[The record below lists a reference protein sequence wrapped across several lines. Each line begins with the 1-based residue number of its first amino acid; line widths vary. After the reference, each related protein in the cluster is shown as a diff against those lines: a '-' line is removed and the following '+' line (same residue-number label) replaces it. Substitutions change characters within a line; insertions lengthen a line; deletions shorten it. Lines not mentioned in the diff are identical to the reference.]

1 MIYQYPARTL
11 VDKLIPKSKFYSEG
25 GANTRVERLFIE
37 QIESIYWANKLSS
50 ATMNIESQ
58 EDLRE
63 VQIFSVNA
71 RVEMLDIEIFRY
83 IDKLIPSPIIF
94 EVYFQDKVKV
104 IAAYKRLNQ
113 ADKSK
118 VVIGDYFQTEWL
130 PIERQD
136 LPLFLRLSE
145 LYEFL
150 ISQLL
155 PNQTNASSLADKMRL
170 NQEIAQLETRIKQ
183 LEQQLKREKQFNRKA
198 ELNINLLKLRDEYTQ
213 LTSPSKD
220 NLCQIL
226 KCIPPI

>member
-1 MIYQYPARTL
+1 MIYQYPTRTR

-71 RVEMLDIEIFRY
+71 RAEMLDLEIFRY

-113 ADKSK
+113 ADNSK

-155 PNQTNASSLADKMRL
+155 PNKTNATSLADKMRL
-170 NQEIAQLETRIKQ
+170 NQEIAMLEMRIKQ

-198 ELNINLLKLRDEYTQ
+198 ELNINLLKLQDEYTQ
-213 LTSPSKD
+213 LTSSSKD
-220 NLCQIL
+220 NLCQI
-226 KCIPPI
+226 

>member
-63 VQIFSVNA
+63 VQIFSVTA
-71 RVEMLDIEIFRY
+71 RVERLDVEIFRY

-113 ADKSK
+113 ADNSK

-155 PNQTNASSLADKMRL
+155 PNKTNASSLADKMRL

-198 ELNINLLKLRDEYTQ
+198 ELNINLLKLRDEYIQ
-213 LTSPSKD
+213 LTSSSKD
-220 NLCQIL
+220 NLCQI
-226 KCIPPI
+226 

>member
-155 PNQTNASSLADKMRL
+155 PNKTNASSLADKMRL
-170 NQEIAQLETRIKQ
+170 NQEIALLETRIKQ

-198 ELNINLLKLRDEYTQ
+198 ELNINLLKLRDEYIQ
-213 LTSPSKD
+213 LTSSSKD
-220 NLCQIL
+220 NLCQI
-226 KCIPPI
+226 

>member
-25 GANTRVERLFIE
+25 GANTRVECLFIE

-113 ADKSK
+113 ADNSK

-155 PNQTNASSLADKMRL
+155 PNKTNATSLVDKMRL

-198 ELNINLLKLRDEYTQ
+198 ELNINLLKLRDEYIQ
-213 LTSPSKD
+213 LTSSSKD
-220 NLCQIL
+220 NLCQI
-226 KCIPPI
+226 

>member
-1 MIYQYPARTL
+1 MIYQYPARTQ

-104 IAAYKRLNQ
+104 VAAYKRLNQ
-113 ADKSK
+113 ANKSK

-155 PNQTNASSLADKMRL
+155 PNKTNATSLADKMRL
-170 NQEIAQLETRIKQ
+170 NQEIALLEMRIKQ

-198 ELNINLLKLRDEYTQ
+198 ELNINLLKLQDEYTQ
-213 LTSPSKD
+213 LTSSSKD
-220 NLCQIL
+220 NLCQI
-226 KCIPPI
+226 

>member
-1 MIYQYPARTL
+1 MIYQYPVRTQ
-11 VDKLIPKSKFYSEG
+11 VDKSIPKSKFYSEG

-113 ADKSK
+113 ADNSK

-155 PNQTNASSLADKMRL
+155 PNKTNASSLADKMRL
-170 NQEIAQLETRIKQ
+170 NQEIALLETRIKQ

-198 ELNINLLKLRDEYTQ
+198 ELNINLLKLRDEYIQ
-213 LTSPSKD
+213 LTSSSKD
-220 NLCQIL
+220 NLCQI
-226 KCIPPI
+226 

>member
-155 PNQTNASSLADKMRL
+155 PNKTNATSLADKMRL
-170 NQEIAQLETRIKQ
+170 NQEIALLEMRIKP

-198 ELNINLLKLRDEYTQ
+198 ELNINLLKLQDEYTQ
-213 LTSPSKD
+213 LTSSSKD
-220 NLCQIL
+220 NLCQI
-226 KCIPPI
+226 

>member
-118 VVIGDYFQTEWL
+118 VVIGDYFQTKWL
-130 PIERQD
+130 PIKRQD

-155 PNQTNASSLADKMRL
+155 PNKTNASSLADKMRL
-170 NQEIAQLETRIKQ
+170 NQEIALLETRIKQ

-198 ELNINLLKLRDEYTQ
+198 ELNINLLKLRDEYIQ
-213 LTSPSKD
+213 LTSSSKD
-220 NLCQIL
+220 NLCQI
-226 KCIPPI
+226 

>member
-1 MIYQYPARTL
+1 MIYQYPARTQ
-11 VDKLIPKSKFYSEG
+11 VDKPISKLRFYSEG

-113 ADKSK
+113 ADNSK

-198 ELNINLLKLRDEYTQ
+198 ELNINLLKLRDEYIQ
-213 LTSPSKD
+213 LTSSSKD
-220 NLCQIL
+220 NLCQI
-226 KCIPPI
+226 

>member
-71 RVEMLDIEIFRY
+71 RAEMLDLEIFRY

-113 ADKSK
+113 ADNSK

-155 PNQTNASSLADKMRL
+155 PNKTNATSLADKMRL

-198 ELNINLLKLRDEYTQ
+198 ELNINLLKLQDEYTQ
-213 LTSPSKD
+213 LTSSSKD
-220 NLCQIL
+220 NLCQI
-226 KCIPPI
+226 

>member
-71 RVEMLDIEIFRY
+71 RVERLDIEIFRY

-130 PIERQD
+130 PIKRQD

-155 PNQTNASSLADKMRL
+155 PNQTNTSSLADKMRL
-170 NQEIAQLETRIKQ
+170 NQEIALLETRIKQ
-183 LEQQLKREKQFNRKA
+183 FEQQLKREKQFNRKA
-198 ELNINLLKLRDEYTQ
+198 ELNINLLKLRDEYIQ
-213 LTSPSKD
+213 LTSSSKD
-220 NLCQIL
+220 NLCQI
-226 KCIPPI
+226 

>member
-104 IAAYKRLNQ
+104 VAAYKRLNQ

-155 PNQTNASSLADKMRL
+155 PNKTNASSLADKMRL
-170 NQEIAQLETRIKQ
+170 NQEIALLETRIKQ

-198 ELNINLLKLRDEYTQ
+198 EINVNLHKLRDEYTQ
-213 LTSPSKD
+213 LTSSSKD
-220 NLCQIL
+220 NLC
-226 KCIPPI
+226 

>member
-104 IAAYKRLNQ
+104 VAAYKRLNQ

-155 PNQTNASSLADKMRL
+155 PNKTNATSLADKMRL
-170 NQEIAQLETRIKQ
+170 NQEIALLETRIKQ
-183 LEQQLKREKQFNRKA
+183 FEQQLKREKQFNRKA

-213 LTSPSKD
+213 LISSSKD
-220 NLCQIL
+220 NLCQI
-226 KCIPPI
+226 

>member
-1 MIYQYPARTL
+1 MIYQYPARTQ

-37 QIESIYWANKLSS
+37 QIESVYWANKLSS

-104 IAAYKRLNQ
+104 VAAYKRLNQ

-155 PNQTNASSLADKMRL
+155 PNKTKAISLADKMRL
-170 NQEIAQLETRIKQ
+170 NQEIALLEMRIKQ

-198 ELNINLLKLRDEYTQ
+198 ELNINLLKLQDEYTQ
-213 LTSPSKD
+213 LTSSSKD
-220 NLCQIL
+220 NLCQI
-226 KCIPPI
+226 

>member
-25 GANTRVERLFIE
+25 SANTRVERLFIE

-71 RVEMLDIEIFRY
+71 RIERLDIEIFRY

-104 IAAYKRLNQ
+104 VAAYKRLNQ

-155 PNQTNASSLADKMRL
+155 PNKTNASSLADKMRL
-170 NQEIAQLETRIKQ
+170 NQEIAQLEMRITQ

-198 ELNINLLKLRDEYTQ
+198 ELNINLLKLRDEYIQ
-213 LTSPSKD
+213 LTSSSKD
-220 NLCQIL
+220 NLCQI
-226 KCIPPI
+226 